1 MISFNPVVARPH
13 SFSAKPI
20 CSAFHTTGATAATT
34 RRRFSPTSANVSAKQ
49 IVEHVVLVR
58 VKTEVEHSKI
68 NDMVNNLYNLSSLP
82 QVLHLTT
89 GPVLRT
95 QSPTLSFTHLLHSRY
110 ESTSDLEEYNTHPLH
125 LSAVKNFLFPVI
137 DDIMVAD
144 WIADDFAGSVE
155 VGPGSIIRVKLLKLK
170 EGLSENERTE
180 IVDVTKR
187 LKQKIS
193 MIDQLTVGE
202 NIVQARTKGFSI
214 ASIGV
219 FGGLGAV
226 HALDAQ
232 SAALNDQKD
241 GVRGFV
247 DDIVVVDYAVPANT
261 LIK

>member
-1 MISFNPVVARPH
+1 MISVNPVVARPH
-13 SFSAKPI
+13 FFTGKPI
-20 CSAFHTTGATAATT
+20 CPASRTTGATAATT
-34 RRRFSPTSANVSAKQ
+34 RRRFSPTSANISAKQ

-58 VKTEVEHSKI
+58 TKPEVEHSKI
-68 NDMVNNLYNLSSLP
+68 NDMVNNLYKLSSLP

-110 ESTSDLEEYNTHPLH
+110 ESTSDLEEYSTHPLH
-125 LSAVKNFLFPVI
+125 LSVVRNFLFPVI

-144 WIADDFAGSVE
+144 WIADDFSGSVE

-170 EGLSENERTE
+170 EGLSENERKE
-180 IVDVTKR
+180 IVGVTKG
-187 LKQKIS
+187 LKQKFS
-193 MIDQLTVGE
+193 PIDQLTVGE
-202 NIVQARTKGFSI
+202 NIAQARTKGFCI

-219 FGGLGAV
+219 FGGLGAI

-241 GVRGFV
+241 GVRRFV
-247 DDIVVVDYAVPANT
+247 EDVVVVDYALPAKM
-261 LIK
+261 LIT